1 MIAKFV
7 AGVREGN
14 LFDTLV
20 PLSCK
25 DWDYS
30 IAVEEWGT
38 KWDVSSGDATIADDG
53 KSASGWFDTA
63 WSPPINAFYRLD
75 ELGFDLDVLYNEPGM
90 CFAGHYTTET
100 DDVCVEYD
108 FTNKDWREEITKT
121 LSDPDL
127 MELLE
132 SEYESWLDWYEEN
145 NNA

>member
-1 MIAKFV
+1 
-7 AGVREGN
+7 
-14 LFDTLV
+14 
-20 PLSCK
+20 
-25 DWDYS
+25 
-30 IAVEEWGT
+30 
-38 KWDVSSGDATIADDG
+38 
-53 KSASGWFDTA
+53 
-63 WSPPINAFYRLD
+63 
-75 ELGFDLDVLYNEPGM
+75 M